1 MGEREKR
8 GKKGRREE
16 SERMKGRKKGGE
28 EFNFPPPFARHTRA
42 QEREGGWAE
51 SGRGGKKEER
61 EGRE

>member
-28 EFNFPPPFARHTRA
+28 IKRSFIL
-42 QEREGGWAE
+42 
-51 SGRGGKKEER
+51 
-61 EGRE
+61 